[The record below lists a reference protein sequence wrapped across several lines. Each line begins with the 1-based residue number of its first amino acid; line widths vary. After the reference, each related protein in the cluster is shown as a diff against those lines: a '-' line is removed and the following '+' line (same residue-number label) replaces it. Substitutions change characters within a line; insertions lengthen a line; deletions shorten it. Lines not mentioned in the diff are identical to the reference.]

1 MRHVNDQKQ
10 VKPVWKNSKRVNHQ
24 NFGRLSYPN
33 PKNNIVPQA
42 VLTKSVSL
50 NTARPVNTAQ
60 PRTTMND
67 VMPKTYSNYK
77 EYSSVKRPFN
87 KKTTNYN
94 RYFNKRINIVK
105 GTRVNT
111 ARPKAVVNAVKASAC
126 WVWKPK
132 HEVLDHV
139 SKSNSASKT
148 LTRYAYVDALGRFKS
163 IMAWVSDHKM
173 IYNIG
178 PVSKDLWI
186 ILLEHV
192 MIEEDTIVYWSLMRT
207 DVMVITS
214 NHSGWLWFGNKK
226 DKIRSSRLILLL
238 PLPYNCSFY
247 SLSATCN
254 KNSSNKSLYCWGL
267 LVKKQF
273 LLLDLNM
280 DGSNLLSYLLRE
292 RRTEKMGVD
301 ESYEEIRLRVDI
313 ITTARLCVCKLVL
326 PVSVT
331 TARPA
336 LRCPIMRTSKHGESN
351 TSVLERSYALSWKPV
366 KEDDS
371 LERVATT
378 TTSLDAEQLAQ
389 LDEDSLGEDLSK
401 QGRIDDAY
409 AEVTLVDETS
419 NDADKKMF
427 DVKDCKHKN
436 NKITKEQ
443 QVDDDKETD

>member
-226 DKIRSSRLILLL
+226 DKIRSSR
-238 PLPYNCSFY
+238 
-247 SLSATCN
+247 
-254 KNSSNKSLYCWGL
+254 
-267 LVKKQF
+267 
-273 LLLDLNM
+273 
-280 DGSNLLSYLLRE
+280 E